1 MKLTTFWQANCREAR
16 GLPEARLNSLQFG
29 SEIDEGLA
37 RGLTGSRRPAE
48 RATEGGLEC
57 RS

>member
-37 RGLTGSRRPAE
+37 RGLTVSRRAAE
-48 RATEGGLEC
+48 SATESDLEC
-57 RS
+57 GS